1 MAAPPTVD
9 LRSDT
14 MTRPTPA
21 MRRAMADAEVGD
33 DGWGEDPTV
42 RHLEEVFAERLGKAA
57 GLFLPSGTMANQ
69 VALRTL
75 AGPGQMVVAGRR
87 QHVVMSENGAAGVNG
102 SFQLYTVDDP
112 DGRLDLVAAEE
123 AVAGDVGHS
132 PEVAVIAV
140 ENTHMVA
147 GGRAVPADVM
157 DAVAALGPPVHLDG
171 ARLFN
176 AEVALGVP
184 VARLAAAAKT
194 VTCCLSKG
202 LGAPVG
208 SVLAGPSEL
217 MAEARV
223 QRGRLGGG
231 MRQVGILAAAGLLA
245 LDTMVDRLAEDHARA
260 RRLAEAVAARFPD
273 AINPATVDTN
283 MVIFDHVDPSG
294 LVGRLADQGVLGAVL
309 GRSAVRLVTH
319 LDVDDAAINR
329 AVTVLASVPD

>member
-1 MAAPPTVD
+1 
-9 LRSDT
+9 
-14 MTRPTPA
+14 MTHPTPA
-21 MRRAMADAEVGD
+21 MRQAMAEAEVGD

-42 RHLEEVFAERLGKAA
+42 RRLEEVFAERLGKPA

-75 AGPGQMVVAGRR
+75 ARPGQMVVAGRR
-87 QHVVMSENGAAGVNG
+87 QHVVMSENGAAGMNG
-102 SFQLYTVDDP
+102 AFQLYTVDD
-112 DGRLDLVAAEE
+112 DEGRLDLVATED

-147 GGRAVPADVM
+147 GGRATPAEVA

-184 VARLAAAAKT
+184 GARLAAAATT

-208 SVLAGPSEL
+208 SVLAGPTEL

-231 MRQVGILAAAGLLA
+231 MRQAGVLAAAGLVALA
-245 LDTMVDRLAEDHARA
+245 TMVERLADDHARA
-260 RRLAEAVAARFPD
+260 RRLAEALAARLPD
-273 AINPATVDTN
+273 AVDTSKVETN
-283 MVIFDHVDPSG
+283 IVVFSHPDPSA
-294 LVGRLADQGVLGAVL
+294 VVAQLAREGVLAAPL
-309 GRSAVRLVTH
+309 GRASVRLVTH
-319 LDVDDAAINR
+319 LDVDDLGIDH
-329 AVTVLASVPD
+329 AVEVLSRLPTHP

>member
-1 MAAPPTVD
+1 
-9 LRSDT
+9 

-21 MRRAMADAEVGD
+21 MRRAMAEAEVGD

-42 RHLEEVFAERLGKAA
+42 RRLEEVFADRLGKAA

-75 AGPGQMVVAGRR
+75 AGPGKMVVAGRR
-87 QHVVMSENGAAGVNG
+87 QHVVMSEDGAAGMNG
-102 SFQLYTVDDP
+102 AFQLYTVDD
-112 DGRLDLVAAEE
+112 DEGRLDLAATED

-147 GGRAVPADVM
+147 GGRAAPAEAL

-184 VARLAAAAKT
+184 VARLAAAATT

-208 SVLAGPSEL
+208 SVLAGPTEL
-217 MAEARV
+217 VAEARV
-223 QRGRLGGG
+223 QRRRVGGG
-231 MRQVGILAAAGLLA
+231 MRQAGILAAAGLLA
-245 LDTMVDRLAEDHARA
+245 LDTMVDRLADDHAAGSAPRGGGGRPTS
-260 RRLAEAVAARFPD
+260 RRRRPGDGPDEHRRVLPPRSGAVVAHLAGE
-273 AINPATVDTN
+273 
-283 MVIFDHVDPSG
+283 
-294 LVGRLADQGVLGAVL
+294 GVLAAPL
-309 GRSAVRLVTH
+309 GRGAVRLVTH
-319 LDVDDAAINR
+319 LDVDDGGIDR
-329 AVTVLASVPD
+329 AVEVLSRLPTPH